1 MWSVHLLVG
10 STTHDIRRVPVCAHI
25 RYTRRFVPHRA
36 ATRYNQ
42 GMRTD
47 APRPDGLARFPYLKD
62 VLNRIEVAYIA
73 TFPPTECGIATF
85 TQDTLGAV
93 RKFTPFSTPLVV
105 AMNYPGET
113 QAYPDMVKFQID
125 KAIPEDYDEAA
136 KFINASNATVLHV
149 EHEYGI
155 FGGDHGEYIVR
166 LMEQVTKP
174 MVVTLHTV
182 LAAPNPK
189 QKEIVERM
197 ARLAQHV
204 IVMIDMG
211 RRILM
216 DHYDVDPSKIVVIPH
231 GVPNVRKKSSEA
243 AKKNL
248 GLTGHT
254 VISTF
259 GLINRG
265 KGLEYAIKAMARA
278 VENHPD
284 ALYLI
289 LGQTHPAVR
298 KEQGEEY
305 RNELIGLVNKY
316 GLQRNVRFNN
326 HYLTLDELVNYL
338 SATDIYVT
346 PYLNKDQITSGTLAY
361 AIGCGKAIISTP
373 YLYAEEMLGEG
384 RGILVPFRDA
394 DAVADAFIKL
404 LEDVPF
410 RRTLESAT
418 YKFGRN
424 TTWYNVA
431 IEHLNLFYQ
440 LMERT
445 NGDSS

>member
-1 MWSVHLLVG
+1 
-10 STTHDIRRVPVCAHI
+10 
-25 RYTRRFVPHRA
+25 
-36 ATRYNQ
+36 
-42 GMRTD
+42 MRTE
-47 APRPDGLARFPYLKD
+47 APRTDDLARFPYLKD
-62 VLNRIEVAYIA
+62 ILNRIEVAYIA
-73 TFPPTECGIATF
+73 TYPPTECGIATF
-85 TQDTLGAV
+85 TQDSLTAV
-93 RKFTPFSTPLVV
+93 RKFTPFSTPLVC

-113 QAYPDMVKFQID
+113 QAYPDLVKFQID
-125 KAIPEDYDEAA
+125 KAIPEDYDAA
-136 KFINASNATVLHV
+136 ARFLNESSATVVHIQ
-149 EHEYGI
+149 HEYGI

-166 LMEQVTKP
+166 LMERVSKP

-182 LAAPNPK
+182 LAAPNDMQRK
-189 QKEIVERM
+189 IVEQM
-197 ARLAQHV
+197 SRLANHL

-216 DHYDVDPSKIVVIPH
+216 DHYDVDPAKIVVIPH
-231 GVPNVRKKSSEA
+231 GVPNVRKRASDV

-265 KGLEYAIKAMARA
+265 KGLEFAIEGIARV
-278 VENHPD
+278 VEKHPD
-284 ALYLI
+284 VLYMI

-305 RNELIGLVNKY
+305 RNDLIALVNKH

-326 HYLTLDELVNYL
+326 HYLTLEELVNYL
-338 SATDIYVT
+338 SATDIYIT

-373 YLYAEEMLGEG
+373 YLYAEEMLGDG
-384 RGILVPFRDA
+384 RGLLVPFRDA
-394 DAVADAFIKL
+394 DAIGDAYSRL
-404 LEDVPF
+404 LDDLPF
-410 RRTLESAT
+410 RHQMEGAT
-418 YKFGRN
+418 YRFGRR

-431 IEHLNLFYQ
+431 IEHLQLFHK
-440 LMERT
+440 LMET
-445 NGDSS
+445 ADEAKEA

>member
-1 MWSVHLLVG
+1 
-10 STTHDIRRVPVCAHI
+10 
-25 RYTRRFVPHRA
+25 
-36 ATRYNQ
+36 
-42 GMRTD
+42 MRTD
-47 APRPDGLARFPYLKD
+47 APKPDDLARFPYLKD

-73 TFPPTECGIATF
+73 TYPPTECGIATF
-85 TQDTLGAV
+85 TQDSLTAV
-93 RKFTPFSTPLVV
+93 RKFTPFSHHMVV
-105 AMNYPGET
+105 AMNYAGET
-113 QAYPDMVKFQID
+113 QAYPDVVKFQID
-125 KAIPEDYDEAA
+125 KAIPEDYDDAA
-136 KFINASNATVLHV
+136 KFINQSSATVLHV

-155 FGGDHGEYIVR
+155 FGGDHGDYIVR
-166 LMEQVTKP
+166 LMEQIKKP

-189 QKEIVERM
+189 QKEIVEQM
-197 ARLAQHV
+197 GRLANHL

-216 DHYDVDPSKIVVIPH
+216 DHYDVDPAKIVVIPH
-231 GVPNVRKKSSEA
+231 GVPNVRKRSSEA
-243 AKKNL
+243 AKKSL

-254 VISTF
+254 VLSTF

-265 KGLEYAIKAMARA
+265 KGLEHAIEAMAKA

-289 LGQTHPAVR
+289 LGQTHPAVS

-305 RNELIGLVNKY
+305 RNELNGLVTKY
-316 GLQRNVRFNN
+316 RLQRNVRFNN
-326 HYLTLDELVNYL
+326 HYLTLEELVKYL
-338 SATDIYVT
+338 SATDIYIT

-384 RGILVPFRDA
+384 RGIMVPFRDS
-394 DAVADAFIKL
+394 DAIADAFIRL
-404 LEDVPF
+404 LEDIPY
-410 RRTLESAT
+410 RHKLETAT
-418 YKFGRN
+418 YKYGRR

-431 IEHLNLFYQ
+431 IEYLNLFYRLTDRVNDNHDPVQ
-440 LMERT
+440 
-445 NGDSS
+445 G